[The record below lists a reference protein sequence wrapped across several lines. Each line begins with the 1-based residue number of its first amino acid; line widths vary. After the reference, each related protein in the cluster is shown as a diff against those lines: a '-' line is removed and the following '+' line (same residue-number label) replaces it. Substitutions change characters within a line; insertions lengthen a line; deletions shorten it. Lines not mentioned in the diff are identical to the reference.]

1 MTKIEWAEKT
11 WNALVGCSVVSPGCT
26 NCYAMRLARRLEG
39 FGQQQYCGITKKVNG
54 NTVWTGEIRRAPDH
68 RVREPLGVKRPT
80 VWFVNSMSDLFHE
93 GAMPEWIRE
102 IVGIMARTPWHTY
115 QVLTKRPEQAEKFFR
130 EHPDVVWPANAW
142 LGVSVEDSKR
152 VGRIDVLRRLPGRI
166 KFISAEPLL
175 GPLGKLD
182 LTEIHWVIGGGE
194 SGPGA
199 RPCRIEWVRELRD
212 ECRRQG
218 VAFFM
223 KQWGRPG
230 NNPLVVDRPAGIS
243 AANHIKT
250 VDPHGKG
257 GALVD
262 GELWRQYPGDMTAEA
277 TQPAADPDPE
287 PEPVRTDGDGLHR
300 QTVQAEATSDDLQ
313 AQMDTAQA
321 EIADLQVGMETT
333 RTLPTIMLDA
343 TTAALLL
350 TATQDDDL
358 QARVV
363 ARLDGA
369 TILDLIKVGPPVG
382 LRGTLVTAYLDCLG
396 GGPLA
401 EPEPSPAQDDLR
413 AVGEAEPDP
422 YLQPVPAPAEP
433 EPAAPVACVEEAAP
447 TGEVVLLPV
456 GEVYQPVNLGP
467 WLIGNPPELLGRIG
481 RRDNPD
487 GTVSLRWDYMA
498 MFGGFDPYR
507 AAKNAKGEWRGSE
520 RGWNL
525 KRSSADRICRL
536 AKENGAKIVSLDVTD
551 WSALVVQVRPL
562 ISRTDQ
568 TAVEWTLE
576 VDLEAS
582 RASLDGDVRP
592 LREFVQGRWVPS
604 RIIWAKVVRD
614 GRACG
619 RLVTGPL
626 TADVIEAIRSALA
639 ERGIVVQDGL
649 PCGVSDRS
657 AIATRDDIGLSVT
670 VEVDPADRRTLVFAS
685 GRDGTWTG
693 RMQIEARSW
702 PPLRDRLQGVGLT
715 VEERG
720 WTPRP
725 LPTVDWSAVEG
736 WDCQV
741 NGRTLRPYQR
751 AGVEFVLGHSLRAV
765 IGDDM
770 GTGKT
775 AQAAVAVRAAGC
787 KRVAVICPKNAVSV
801 WRREVWAWTPGRPE
815 IVVVEG
821 ATEIP
826 AFPEAGWV
834 IVTFDTLTPR
844 VEQIQLNGGYKP
856 DQLNEIRDAFIATGA
871 SEALR
876 IEYGADSQVVN
887 SIRISLNPDQEDIL
901 DAVEAAALPE
911 FFRETQ
917 RLRDALTRARG
928 TLRATLLDWDPE
940 AVIVD
945 EAHRIKNPK
954 AARTCTVRALVA
966 DRDRGAV
973 LLTGT
978 PLRNRS
984 EEALTLL
991 EALIPVD
998 EYRTVAN
1005 RTGISKAE
1013 LAAFLLDRYMI
1024 RRTKGEVLPELPPKI
1039 RQRVDIGLTDKAQEE
1054 YLGEYRN
1061 AMQAA
1066 QDRYFQALVETR
1078 SRAKAAEAALGMWS
1092 AARRLLGLAKVASG
1106 IVADLVAGI
1115 VEERGACIAFA
1126 HHRDVLDMLR
1136 RQIAAAGL
1144 RIVQVDGET
1153 PISDREAAERAF
1165 QAGELD
1171 VFLGGITAAGES
1183 ITLTRSD
1190 TCVFGELDWVPANL
1204 LQAEDRGHRLGQT
1217 ANGYHVLTCMADFD
1231 LDPLDDMDALMWS
1244 MLSRKLWEINKVLGE
1259 STTLEAA
1266 EPQAG
1271 ESVLA
1276 ILEARAWE
1284 RAANRMRTE
1293 GLADL
1298 IDGIN

>member
-1 MTKIEWAEKT
+1 MAKRSNINPRT
-11 WNALVGCSVVSPGCT
+11 
-26 NCYAMRLARRLEG
+26 LE
-39 FGQQQYCGITKKVNG
+39 
-54 NTVWTGEIRRAPDH
+54 A
-68 RVREPLGVKRPT
+68 
-80 VWFVNSMSDLFHE
+80 
-93 GAMPEWIRE
+93 
-102 IVGIMARTPWHTY
+102 
-115 QVLTKRPEQAEKFFR
+115 
-130 EHPDVVWPANAW
+130 
-142 LGVSVEDSKR
+142 
-152 VGRIDVLRRLPGRI
+152 
-166 KFISAEPLL
+166 
-175 GPLGKLD
+175 
-182 LTEIHWVIGGGE
+182 
-194 SGPGA
+194 
-199 RPCRIEWVRELRD
+199 EWVREIRD
-212 ECRRQG
+212 RCQ
-218 VAFFM
+218 ANSTPLYF
-223 KQWGRPG
+223 KQWGVAAQVADHAAHHGGKSLDGQDWLQFPAVEHPAVPTSIPPLMGSEGVPDAAFESDRQIDVVSEESEGQGEPVADYEEVVDAAIAALRACVTKEQDHEATFIPLLEQTYALWFLATTDEEAAEKFKAECEANDIKQHWKARKWIQPLRLIQTRFRQETGQRVSRQVVNRNNWMARALDALQEDLRGNHGGDDPPPRPG
-230 NNPLVVDRPAGIS
+230 LLAEAVSRFGSVSKAAQAAPSVERKAEPVLDPAEQRERLI
-243 AANHIKT
+243 AKVKIPRA
-250 VDPHGKG
+250 VREL
-257 GALVD
+257 LVD
-262 GELWRQYPGDMTAEA
+262 LTLTADL
-277 TQPAADPDPE
+277 DPDGPE
-287 PEPVRTDGDGLHR
+287 TPVLALLT
-300 QTVQAEATSDDLQ
+300 LQ
-313 AQMDTAQA
+313 AGEVVA
-321 EIADLQVGMETT
+321 
-333 RTLPTIMLDA
+333 
-343 TTAALLL
+343 
-350 TATQDDDL
+350 
-358 QARVV
+358 ARVV
-363 ARLDGA
+363 SESTGEEQSVEITSEEQEDR
-369 TILDLIKVGPPVG
+369 
-382 LRGTLVTAYLDCLG
+382 
-396 GGPLA
+396 
-401 EPEPSPAQDDLR
+401 EPQTGEAVPSPAEDYTR
-413 AVGEAEPDP
+413 A
-422 YLQPVPAPAEP
+422 
-433 EPAAPVACVEEAAP
+433 
-447 TGEVVLLPV
+447 
-456 GEVYQPVNLGP
+456 NLGL
-467 WLIGNPPELLGRIG
+467 WLIGNPTELPGRIA

-487 GTVSLRWDYMA
+487 GTVSLRWEYMA
-498 MFGGFDPYR
+498 TFGDFDPYR
-507 AAKNAKGEWRGSE
+507 AAKNAKGEWHGSE
-520 RGWNL
+520 RVWNL

-536 AKENGAKIVSLDVTD
+536 AEENGAKIVSLDVTD

-568 TAVEWTLE
+568 TPVEWTLE

-582 RASLDGDVRP
+582 RASLGGDLRP

-604 RIIWAKVVRD
+604 RIIWAEVVRD
-614 GRACG
+614 GHACG

-626 TADVIEAIRSALA
+626 TADAVEAIRSALA
-639 ERGIVVQDGL
+639 ERGVVVHDGP
-649 PCGVSDRS
+649 PCGVSDQT
-657 AIATRDDIGLSVT
+657 AIATRDDIGLSVN
-670 VEVDPADRRTLVFAS
+670 VEVDAADRRTLVFAS
-685 GRDGTWTG
+685 ERDGTWTG
-693 RMQIEARSW
+693 RIRIGARSW
-702 PPLRDRLQGVGLT
+702 PPLRDRLQAAGFT

-725 LPTVDWSAVEG
+725 LPTVDWSVIEG
-736 WDCQV
+736 WDRQV

-751 AGVEFVLGHSLRAV
+751 AGVKFVLGHNLRAV

-775 AQAAVAVRAAGC
+775 AQAVVAVHAAGC

-801 WRREVWAWTPGRPE
+801 WRREIRAWRPDLPE

-821 ATEIP
+821 ATEVP
-826 AFPEAGWV
+826 TLPETGWI
-834 IVTFDTLTPR
+834 IVTYETLTPR
-844 VEQIQLNGGYKP
+844 IEQIQLNVGYQS
-856 DQLNEIRDAFIATGA
+856 DQLAEIRDAFVGVGG
-871 SEALR
+871 SKALR
-876 IEYGADSQVVN
+876 VDCGDDGKTLK
-887 SIRISLNPDQEDIL
+887 SIRITLDPDHEDIL
-901 DAVEAAALPE
+901 DAIEVAVLPTY
-911 FFRETQ
+911 FRESQ

-928 TLRATLLDWDPE
+928 TLRAALLDWNPD
-940 AVIVD
+940 AVLMD

-954 AARTCTVRALVA
+954 AARTRTVRALVA
-966 DRDRGAV
+966 DQDRGAV

-1024 RRTKGEVLPELPPKI
+1024 RRTKAEVLPELPPKI

-1054 YLGEYRN
+1054 YLGEYRD

-1092 AARRLLGLAKVASG
+1092 AARRLLGLAKVAGG

-1136 RQIAAAGL
+1136 RQIEAAGL
-1144 RIVQVDGET
+1144 RVVQVDGDT

-1231 LDPLDDMDALMWS
+1231 LDPMDDMDALMWS
-1244 MLSRKLWEINKVLGE
+1244 MLGRKLWEINEVLGE

-1271 ESVLA
+1271 ESVRA

-1298 IDGIN
+1298 IDGVN